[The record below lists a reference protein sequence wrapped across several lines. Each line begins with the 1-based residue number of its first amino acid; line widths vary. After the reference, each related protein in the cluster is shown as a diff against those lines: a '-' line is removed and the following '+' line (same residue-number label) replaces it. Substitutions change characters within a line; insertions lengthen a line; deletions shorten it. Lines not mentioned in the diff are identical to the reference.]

1 MRACAI
7 SGLLWLGGWLAF
19 SGALM
24 ALLQRS
30 YGVPPAAS
38 LGVSLFAGGIGWV
51 SAGLLWA
58 AVTAWRHRAA
68 LAGALRGLPPADGRE
83 VVLAGRLEPLGRKLV
98 APFDGRECLAYA
110 YEILVDRGSG
120 KRRTIAPVYRG
131 SALALS
137 AIHTPTGTHR
147 LLAVPA
153 LEGVEPDALAGGTAL
168 ARATDYVR
176 RTPFRPRTTSAR
188 ELEEQWS
195 DDDGAYRADVSY
207 VEGEAVD
214 LASCRLVQ
222 RLVRPGAP
230 VCVFG
235 LYSEARG
242 GIVPHPN
249 WGRPTRLMVGDTA
262 RVAADLG
269 ASAVRRLVIG
279 LLAGAAAAG
288 LVAAFLSR

>member
-7 SGLLWLGGWLAF
+7 SGLLWVGGWLAL
-19 SGALM
+19 SGVLM
-24 ALLQRS
+24 AFLQQA
-30 YGVPPAAS
+30 YGQPPAAT
-38 LGVSLFAGGIGWV
+38 LGVGLLAGGIGWL

-58 AVTAWRHRAA
+58 AVKARRQRVA
-68 LAGALRGLPPADGRE
+68 LAEALRGQPPADGRE
-83 VVLAGRLEPLGRKLV
+83 VVLAGRLEPMGRKLI
-98 APFDGRECLAYA
+98 APFDGAECLAYA

-120 KRRTIAPVYRG
+120 KRRSIAPCYRG
-131 SALALS
+131 SALAPS

-147 LLAVPA
+147 LLSVPV
-153 LEGVEPDALAGGTAL
+153 LDEVEPDALAGGTAL

-176 RTPFRPRTTSAR
+176 RTTFRPRTTSAR

-195 DDDGAYRADVSY
+195 DDDGTYRADVSY
-207 VEGEAVD
+207 VDGEAVD

-222 RLVRPGAP
+222 RIVRPGAP

-235 LYSEARG
+235 RYSEARG
-242 GIVPHPN
+242 GIVPHSN
-249 WGRPTRLMVGDTA
+249 WGKPTRLMVGDAA

>member
-7 SGLLWLGGWLAF
+7 SGLLWLGGWLAL
-19 SGALM
+19 SGVLM
-24 ALLQRS
+24 AFLQRA
-30 YGVPPAAS
+30 YGQPPAAT
-38 LGVSLFAGGIGWV
+38 LGVGLLAGGIGWL

-58 AVTAWRHRAA
+58 AARAWRQRAA
-68 LAGALRGLPPADGRE
+68 LAEALRGQSPADGRE
-83 VVLAGRLEPLGRKLV
+83 VVIAGRLEPMGRKLT
-98 APFDGRECLAYA
+98 APLDGAECLAYA

-120 KRRTIAPVYRG
+120 RRRTIAPCYRG
-131 SALALS
+131 SALAPS
-137 AIHTPTGTHR
+137 AIQTPTGTHR
-147 LLAVPA
+147 LLAVPV
-153 LEGVEPDALAGGTAL
+153 LDGVEPEALAGATAF
-168 ARATDYVR
+168 AHATDYVR
-176 RTPFRPRTTSAR
+176 RTTFRRRTTSAR

-207 VEGEAVD
+207 VEDEAVD

-249 WGRPTRLMVGDTA
+249 WGRPTRLMVGDAA